1 MNKIFKVIW
10 SKARCCYIV
19 ASELA
24 NGNSKVGTSGAVR
37 KARRSATGLC
47 ALQIALLSSF
57 IAFAPMND
65 AFAAVEEITGMGNIV
80 ATTDTDG
87 KAIITIKDDVTFT
100 SVTAGTVTVGG
111 TTINSS
117 GY

>member
-37 KARRSATGLC
+37 KARRSATGLVR
-47 ALQIALLSSF
+47 
-57 IAFAPMND
+57 FANRTLE
-65 AFAAVEEITGMGNIV
+65 FVYRIC
-80 ATTDTDG
+80 TDE
-87 KAIITIKDDVTFT
+87 
-100 SVTAGTVTVGG
+100 
-111 TTINSS
+111 
-117 GY
+117 